1 MGKNYCSWLWL
12 CAFAMAGYADDEL
25 EIETTKRPIGADFY
39 VTNNVGAGTAFTKYQ
54 QDPYVASTL
63 YLYPYYKTAA
73 FLGEREF
80 RLQTELS
87 SVVEWMSKGNPINGS
102 VANKLGLGD
111 LKVRAEFK
119 KALYHQGSGI
129 ALSPAL
135 KLEAPLSK
143 ASRESNRVI
152 GLGGYINATWSKWGL
167 FLSYK
172 PVALGFAYSVPYK
185 SGSCPENSGSDDVV
199 LGDVCKIAGRQTM
212 ALIKNG
218 LFGGYT
224 YGNHTATIGFRSYH
238 QILRKPNS
246 GEKAEE
252 KPTSGVLESSLGVV
266 EYAYKMES
274 TWPTTLSLGVSS
286 MQNPYDM
293 KDGFRM
299 PFFSFKEPS
308 KNQTEA
314 YVALNVS
321 I

>member
-1 MGKNYCSWLWL
+1 MGKNYCAWWWL
-12 CAFAMAGYADDEL
+12 CFFACVGYSDDEV
-25 EIETTKRPIGADFY
+25 EREVTKLPVGAELY
-39 VTNNVGAGTAFTKYQ
+39 VTNNVGAGTAFRGYQ
-54 QDPYVASTL
+54 QDPYLASTL

-73 FLGEREF
+73 FGGGREF

-87 SVVEWMSKGNPINGS
+87 SAFEWMSKGNPINGS
-102 VANKLGLGD
+102 MANKFGLGD
-111 LKVRAEFK
+111 LKVRAELK
-119 KALYHQGSGI
+119 KAFYHQESGI

-135 KLEAPLSK
+135 KFEAPLSK
-143 ASRESNRVI
+143 ASRESNRVL

-185 SGSCPENSGSDDVV
+185 SGMCPENSENEV
-199 LGDVCKIAGRQTM
+199 LDNYLCKLPGRQTM

-238 QILRKPNS
+238 QFLRKPNS

-252 KPTSGVLESSLGVV
+252 KPTSGILESSLGVV
-266 EYAYKMES
+266 EYAYKVES

-286 MQNPYDM
+286 MQNPYDI

-299 PFFSFKEPS
+299 PFFNFKEPS

-314 YVALNVS
+314 YLALNVS